1 MLAETSRVA
10 TFACVHSLRQ
20 VNITWLAKITSA
32 LSVGVVGGVKVVPQ
46 WAAAAIYYVEPFPE
60 TRIIA
65 ACLNLS
71 GALL

>member
-1 MLAETSRVA
+1 M
-10 TFACVHSLRQ
+10 
-20 VNITWLAKITSA
+20 NITWLAKITSA